1 MSVKGFGFDV
11 VVVVHSVF
19 FACVIR
25 TEQLVRLPLTKS
37 RTRSILG
44 CPSPSLAHTIL
55 VENTQPVVTP
65 ACVHVCVCVQCN
77 MGEVLACM
85 RLNDAFRLI
94 LSAVAIGI
102 EEIGF
107 AQQAEEAKEV

>member
-1 MSVKGFGFDV
+1 MRV
-11 VVVVHSVF
+11 
-19 FACVIR
+19 
-25 TEQLVRLPLTKS
+25 PLTKS
-37 RTRSILG
+37 RTHSILG

-65 ACVHVCVCVQCN
+65 ACVHVCVCVCLQCN